1 MTFWMGGSQQMR
13 DKIFNMRM
21 QQSELDHWKKMARL
35 HNLKL
40 TELVREAM
48 EDYEL
53 RGPAKKKKILI
64 K

>member
-1 MTFWMGGSQQMR
+1 MR

-21 QQSELDHWKKMARL
+21 AQAELDHWKKMARL
-35 HNLKL
+35 HDLKL

>member
-1 MTFWMGGSQQMR
+1 MTFWMGGSLPMR
-13 DKIFNMRM
+13 DKLFNMRVE
-21 QQSELDHWKKMARL
+21 QSELNHWKKMARL

-40 TELVREAM
+40 PELVREAM

-53 RGPAKKKKILI
+53 RGPAKKKKILV

>member
-1 MTFWMGGSQQMR
+1 MR
-13 DKIFNMRM
+13 DKLFNMRVE
-21 QQSELDHWKKMARL
+21 QSELNHWKKIARL

-40 TELVREAM
+40 PELVREAM

>member
-1 MTFWMGGSQQMR
+1 MR

-21 QQSELDHWKKMARL
+21 QQSELEHWKKMARL

-53 RGPAKKKKILI
+53 RGPAKKKKILV